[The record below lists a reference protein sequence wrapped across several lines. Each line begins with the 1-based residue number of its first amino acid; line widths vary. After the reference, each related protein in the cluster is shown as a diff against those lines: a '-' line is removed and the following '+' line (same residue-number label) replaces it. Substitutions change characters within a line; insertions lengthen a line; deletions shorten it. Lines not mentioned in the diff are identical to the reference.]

1 MIGCFLMV
9 LLAAK
14 AAIAVE
20 VGEMARVADGWT
32 ASVVAEVDQSY
43 AGWDVE
49 IGDADNDGQNEI
61 LTTGCPDSRL
71 YLFKRQG
78 DQWETRLIAENL
90 AQRSPG
96 MGLAVKV
103 ADLNND
109 GKNEVVVGTGQES
122 AETAFFYVIETD
134 GRSVTRQVVSRPE
147 CNKSGSTHNLAIHD
161 LDGDGLQEV
170 VSAYCGGGEVIR
182 YDLDADLEVIQ
193 ARKIHQLSGSGEE
206 SLIADVDNDG
216 AVEYITSNGFRPGQA
231 RVEIFEFDA
240 QGELVA
246 PPRIAIEG
254 HDGRGCFYASI
265 TVGDVDN
272 DGKNEMIVGWK
283 IDQKINKA
291 TLIGYKVGET
301 ADPAYVFERETEDL
315 DMAYFE
321 KMMAVADADNDG
333 KNELVVSTR
342 GDEMSEFITSKHLG
356 HVFMYSIGGS
366 GEIERELLCN
376 FDDRYAES
384 SWVAVG
390 DADNDRLNEIV
401 LATGK
406 GDRTK
411 PGVSYVVL
419 LDRRPAA
426 GGPDIIPV
434 AEALNPQP
442 DVLPTVRVVRER
454 LWGQWFPMCS
464 MRFPNVPA
472 FQCDA
477 WCYESQ
483 VDFVDARPIEGGA
496 VEMRHRDKQNP
507 DALVLT
513 TITPQPGRVLFA
525 ARVVRDPERGA
536 GPLPDALPG
545 LNLCWQLRH
554 APAFASAPD
563 RYPEFVKRCFIFTER
578 GRTFLGDTQRGK
590 IPVQTADHEYNNPPW
605 VQMYVAASQPVPVT
619 LSNAWAAYSQDR
631 YVTPV
636 IGTVSRDA
644 KYLAAI
650 ANDSADSMAQAWH
663 DCMHNNP
670 KWLPAESAPA
680 ERRWRLAVYAME
692 NDPAALLEK
701 VNADFPST
709 PPGGEVGKQ
718 KALR

>member
-1 MIGCFLMV
+1 
-9 LLAAK
+9 
-14 AAIAVE
+14 
-20 VGEMARVADGWT
+20 
-32 ASVVAEVDQSY
+32 
-43 AGWDVE
+43 
-49 IGDADNDGQNEI
+49 
-61 LTTGCPDSRL
+61 
-71 YLFKRQG
+71 
-78 DQWETRLIAENL
+78 
-90 AQRSPG
+90 
-96 MGLAVKV
+96 
-103 ADLNND
+103 
-109 GKNEVVVGTGQES
+109 
-122 AETAFFYVIETD
+122 
-134 GRSVTRQVVSRPE
+134 
-147 CNKSGSTHNLAIHD
+147 
-161 LDGDGLQEV
+161 
-170 VSAYCGGGEVIR
+170 
-182 YDLDADLEVIQ
+182 
-193 ARKIHQLSGSGEE
+193 
-206 SLIADVDNDG
+206 
-216 AVEYITSNGFRPGQA
+216 
-231 RVEIFEFDA
+231 
-240 QGELVA
+240 
-246 PPRIAIEG
+246 
-254 HDGRGCFYASI
+254 
-265 TVGDVDN
+265 
-272 DGKNEMIVGWK
+272 MIVGWK

-605 VQMYVAASQPVPVT
+605 VQMYVGTWLQIPQTGPTS
-619 LSNAWAAYSQDR
+619 WADYSPDR
-631 YVTPV
+631 YTTPI
-636 IGTVSRDA
+636 IGVVSRDG
-644 KYLAAI
+644 KHLAAL
-650 ANDSADSMAQAWH
+650 ANGSANTMAQAWH
-663 DCMHNNP
+663 DCLHNNP
-670 KWLPAESAPA
+670 AWLPPQAPVT
-680 ERRWRLAVYAME
+680 ERVWRVRIYARE
-692 NDPAALLEK
+692 NDPKALLARVAK
-701 VNADFPST
+701 DFPSAR
-709 PPGGEVGKQ
+709 PVPG
-718 KALR
+718 LSP